1 MYSRW
6 RSFFIRVIVS
16 VGTRKKGD
24 FTYPHDR
31 GFHYAGCVLN
41 STFVS
46 PFRRSLPLNSLTIK
60 CDSSTGSSSSA
71 GGCGTSSVSSSQ
83 QNHAPRTHDTQPQHH
98 YSNVCISTS
107 SPNASA
113 TSCTPSPSSRLLDD
127 SAGCAT
133 NGNLISSFSSAGSSG
148 GDYYFAVREQIEE
161 IKNLECEDSS
171 TLSDEDCTPHVS
183 RSNSRGNEVVVAKLR
198 YSSTEAAP
206 SSPATSATSSSSCVV
221 RGRVKR
227 KEERA
232 AHRSRS
238 LPPPP
243 PYRPPP
249 PATSR
254 RAPITSYYLGDCS
267 QMQKYVI
274 TRTYMDEESYVWT
287 PNRTA
292 ASINVV
298 FRSSC
303 FLFSAENQQKLIAPR
318 WEASWLVSSL
328 LTVWCT
334 TFVLSQKVLFFFLAL
349 NIIIMLKR
357 S

>member
-1 MYSRW
+1 MLLHVWFSIFNFLLL
-6 RSFFIRVIVS
+6 S
-16 VGTRKKGD
+16 
-24 FTYPHDR
+24 
-31 GFHYAGCVLN
+31 C
-41 STFVS
+41 
-46 PFRRSLPLNSLTIK
+46 FRRSLPLNTLTIK
-60 CDSSTGSSSSA
+60 CDSTNGATSA
-71 GGCGTSSVSSSQ
+71 TSISSQ
-83 QNHAPRTHDTQPQHH
+83 RCHDSQPQHH

-107 SPNASA
+107 SG
-113 TSCTPSPSSRLLDD
+113 TTPSPSSRLLDD
-127 SAGCAT
+127 SST
-133 NGNLISSFSSAGSSG
+133 NGLFTSTPTSGG

-198 YSSTEAAP
+198 YSPAVHSAEAAP
-206 SSPATSATSSSSCVV
+206 SSPSASATSSSSSSSCVV

-254 RAPITSYYLGDCS
+254 RAPITSYYLGECS

-274 TRTYMDEESYVWT
+274 TRTYMDEESYVWRR
-287 PNRTA
+287 RTEIPHPRGLIRK
-292 ASINVV
+292 SLGNHYFVRI
-298 FRSSC
+298 
-303 FLFSAENQQKLIAPR
+303 FLR
-318 WEASWLVSSL
+318 
-328 LTVWCT
+328 
-334 TFVLSQKVLFFFLAL
+334 FFLYVRVFFISGNYWPYRCAHISRWPPL
-349 NIIIMLKR
+349 IVSPSCTDVSYHNFVSVIIVRCVFSSFFILT
-357 S
+357 SFPHFFII